1 LSIIALMLK
10 WKIFQHK
17 WVAIT
22 WLVIMCILFFLP
34 GSAFPSEN
42 WLSEIYFDKVVH
54 IGLFAILIFLW
65 RSAFDSQLVKYNL
78 ILLLSAL
85 FYGLAVEFIQR
96 YFVPNRDFDL
106 YDVVADM
113 IGAIMGLV
121 TWLSYR
127 KK

>member
-1 LSIIALMLK
+1 MSIIALMLK

-113 IGAIMGLV
+113 IGAIIGLV